1 MSDSDATWSISSGP
15 FTLVSYWLA
24 RGRKHASH
32 DLSQKIRRA
41 QDLFVTDVYSRTR
54 LGSGNACGTAIEAR
68 KPYAAGSLG
77 ISNESRLRLDA
88 AQHFAVCK

>member
-1 MSDSDATWSISSGP
+1 
-15 FTLVSYWLA
+15 
-24 RGRKHASH
+24 
-32 DLSQKIRRA
+32 
-41 QDLFVTDVYSRTR
+41 VYSRTR